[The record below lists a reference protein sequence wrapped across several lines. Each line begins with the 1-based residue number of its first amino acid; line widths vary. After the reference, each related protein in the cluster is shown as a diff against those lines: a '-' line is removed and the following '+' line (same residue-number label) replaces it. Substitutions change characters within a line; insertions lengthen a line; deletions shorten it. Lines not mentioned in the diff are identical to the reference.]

1 MHGFLPVIVTS
12 VCFFSHAVLC
22 IHGPIIGKDE
32 CLTPNRPPIERVRC
46 YLDKFNVNNELG
58 ERKDQS
64 RPLPLLRALK
74 SPNVQVSTVRSMMT
88 NYLVDHNLENQL
100 PLAMANIR
108 TMDRRREYL
117 ADTLLFLSTLE
128 DEMTKAVSEL
138 QKEREDRV
146 YTFQIQPGC
155 NCSLYYMDDDGIMK
169 GFFIDFLEAVCREA
183 GKLCK
188 LQEHPF
194 TGCID
199 GDGSGSLVGGKGL
212 LGKQYDA
219 CFLVKSS
226 EMNNIFS
233 STDIFLNYDGSS
245 QFFVRKGNPR
255 NFDPR
260 NITGKK
266 IVFLKGWQSNY
277 RCLITNNVTGANTL
291 HYEPIIVE
299 FTELHSYV
307 QKHEVDAI
315 FSLEKAVGEGSDRHL
330 EMFVGT
336 PEGFEPIGD
345 IMKCVDGFCVMSRKD
360 SPVIGWFNE
369 TFLKMKKNGKYAK
382 LCRDGQIK
390 HGKKGRLDCV
400 N

>member
-1 MHGFLPVIVTS
+1 METVNRALFIVTG
-12 VCFFSHAVLC
+12 VCLLTQAALC
-22 IHGPIIGKDE
+22 SQESLLDNDVCQTPLNGPIE
-32 CLTPNRPPIERVRC
+32 QLLC
-46 YLDKFNVNNELG
+46 YLDNGDVHVPS
-58 ERKDQS
+58 S
-64 RPLPLLRALK
+64 RILP
-74 SPNVQVSTVRSMMT
+74 SSTVPMSIQRARLR
-88 NYLVDHNLENQL
+88 NYLRNHNLENQL
-100 PLAMANIR
+100 PLAMSNIR

-117 ADTLLFLSTLE
+117 ADTLLFLSILE

-155 NCSLYYMDDDGIMK
+155 NCSMYYRDDDGIMK
-169 GFFIDFLEAVCREA
+169 GFFVDILEAVCREA

-188 LQEHPF
+188 LQEHPI
-194 TGCID
+194 TSCID
-199 GDGSGSLVGGKGL
+199 GDGEGSLVGGKGL

-219 CFLVKSS
+219 CFMVKSS
-226 EMNNIFS
+226 EMDNIFS

-245 QFFVRKGNPR
+245 QFFVRKGNPK

-260 NITGKK
+260 NIIGKK
-266 IVFLKGWQSNY
+266 IVFLKGWLSNY
-277 RCLITNNVTGANTL
+277 RCLMMNNVTGADTL
-291 HYEPIIVE
+291 HYEPIIVD

-315 FSLEKAVGEGSDRHL
+315 FALEKTVGEGSDRHM
-330 EMFVGT
+330 EIFVGT

-345 IMKCVDGFCVMSRKD
+345 VMKCVGGFCVMSRKD

-369 TFLKMKKNGKYAK
+369 TFLKMKKNGKYAE
-382 LCRDGQIK
+382 LCRDAQIK